1 MNCDITREQLIDYLY
16 DEDIRPEA
24 RERLKAHI
32 ETCPSCS
39 QTLEELGSTSRILN
53 AWGDEKPDMD
63 LVFVQDRQPFWQNLL
78 PTRYPKTWATVGV
91 AIAAIL
97 IFTFLN
103 IEFAIQD
110 GAFHTTIGPRSS
122 DSPERVA
129 IADTSEVSTLDTPI
143 TRSEFITHQQNLIDY
158 THRLVQESQ
167 NQQRDEINNTF
178 IRLVSELETQRQQ
191 DLLHIDHVLTQMD
204 SVKNILLETQH
215 QQDLLRIDR
224 GLQTLYNTYETR
236 YDHILTQMDSVKN
249 ILYDNAVEVY
259 SVPVGNEPYR
269 TIPTRGKTP

>member
-1 MNCDITREQLIDYLY
+1 MNCDITREQIVAYLY
-16 DEDIRPEA
+16 DEDIRPNE

-53 AWGDEKPDMD
+53 AWGDEKPNMD
-63 LVFVQDRQPFWQNLL
+63 LIFVQERQTLCQNLL
-78 PTRYPKTWATVGV
+78 PTRYPKIWTAA

-110 GAFHTTIGPRSS
+110 GAFHAAIGLRSS
-122 DSPERVA
+122 DPPERVA
-129 IADTSEVSTLDTPI
+129 IADTSEVSSLDTPI
-143 TRSEFITHQQNLIDY
+143 TLGEFIVHQQNLIDY
-158 THRLVQESQ
+158 TNRLVHASQ
-167 NQQRDEINNTF
+167 NQQRDEVNGAF
-178 IRLVSELETQRQQ
+178 IRLVGELETQR
-191 DLLHIDHVLTQMD
+191 
-204 SVKNILLETQH
+204 

-224 GLQTLYNTYETR
+224 GLQILYNTQETR
-236 YDHILTQMDSVKN
+236 YDHILRQIAPVKN

-259 SVPVGNEPYR
+259 EIPVDNRPYR
-269 TIPTRGKTP
+269 KRPASETR

>member
-1 MNCDITREQLIDYLY
+1 MNCDITREQLIAYLY
-16 DEDIRPEA
+16 DEDIRPNE
-24 RERLKAHI
+24 RERLKVHI

-63 LVFVQDRQPFWQNLL
+63 LVFVQERQTLWQNLL
-78 PTRYPKTWATVGV
+78 PKRYPKTWATAGA

-103 IEFAIQD
+103 IEFAIRD
-110 GAFHTTIGPRSS
+110 GAFHTSIGPRSS
-122 DSPERVA
+122 DPPERVA
-129 IADTSEVSTLDTPI
+129 ITDTSEVLSLDAPI
-143 TRSEFITHQQNLIDY
+143 TLGEFIIHQQNLINY
-158 THRLVQESQ
+158 TNRLVQTSQ
-167 NQQRDEINNTF
+167 NQQRDEVNNTF
-178 IRLVSELETQRQQ
+178 IRLVGELETQRQQ
-191 DLLHIDHVLTQMD
+191 DLLRIDRVLGQMD
-204 SVKNILLETQH
+204 SVKNIPLETQR
-215 QQDLLRIDR
+215 QQNLLHIDR

>member
-16 DEDIRPEA
+16 DEDIRPNE
-24 RERLKAHI
+24 RKRLKIHI

-53 AWGDEKPDMD
+53 AWRDEKPDMD
-63 LVFVQDRQPFWQNLL
+63 LVFVQERQPLWQNLL
-78 PTRYPKTWATVGV
+78 PTRYPKTWATAGV

-97 IFTFLN
+97 IFTLLN
-103 IEFAIQD
+103 IEFAIRE
-110 GAFHTTIGPRSS
+110 GAFHTSIGPRSS

-143 TRSEFITHQQNLIDY
+143 TRSEFIIHQQNLIDY
-158 THRLVQESQ
+158 TNRLVQESQ

-178 IRLVSELETQRQQ
+178 IRLVGE
-191 DLLHIDHVLTQMD
+191 
-204 SVKNILLETQH
+204 LETQH

-236 YDHILTQMDSVKN
+236 YDHILAQMDSVKN
-249 ILYDNAVEVY
+249 IVYDSAVEVHEI
-259 SVPVGNEPYR
+259 SIETRPYR